1 MKSQT
6 EMQTDNIEVPKRG
19 EMIAVCSAKGGI
31 GRTILTV
38 NLAAAVIKKNIA
50 VGILDG
56 DFQFGDVGLAMD
68 LQSSLTIK
76 EVVESIK
83 TLDEH
88 SLTSY
93 LSSHESGVKVLPAPE
108 RPEFADL
115 ITKESVNLIL
125 DTMLSM
131 FDYVFVDTGVGFNEH
146 TLNLVDK
153 SDQILVVTNLE
164 MATLKNTKLMLETFE
179 MLGLRDKVKVIINRA
194 TMESVIS
201 ATDAAQILKE
211 EMPYYIP
218 NDFQVCS
225 QSLNIGI
232 PFVINQ
238 SKTEVAKSLY
248 KMAEQITSKRET
260 APQKMGKSPTFLSK
274 LFTKKHK
281 KGGGSE

>member
-1 MKSQT
+1 MNSQT
-6 EMQTDNIEVPKRG
+6 EMQTVSIEIPKRG

-38 NLAAAVIKKNIA
+38 NLAAAVYKKNIS
-50 VGILDG
+50 VSILDG

-68 LQSSLTIK
+68 LQASLTIK
-76 EVVESIK
+76 DAMESIK
-83 TLDEH
+83 NLDEH
-88 SLTSY
+88 SLPGY

-115 ITKESVNLIL
+115 ITKENVNLIL
-125 DTMLSM
+125 DKMLVM
-131 FDYVFVDTGVGFNEH
+131 FDYVFVDTGVGFNDH
-146 TLNLVDK
+146 TLNFVEK
-153 SDQILVVTNLE
+153 ADQILLVTNLE

-179 MLGLRDKVKVIINRA
+179 MLGLREKVKVIINRA

-211 EMPYYIP
+211 ETPYYIP

-232 PFVINQ
+232 PFVMNQ
-238 SKTEVAKSLY
+238 SKTEVAKSLF
-248 KMAEQITSKRET
+248 KMAEQITSKKGSS
-260 APQKMGKSPTFLSK
+260 PQKLGKQPTLLSK
-274 LFTKKHK
+274 LFSKKRK
-281 KGGGSE
+281 KGGSSQ

>member
-1 MKSQT
+1 MSSQK
-6 EMQTDNIEVPKRG
+6 EMQTVNKEIPNRG

-38 NLAAAVIKKNIA
+38 NLAAAVYKKNIA
-50 VGILDG
+50 VSVLDG

-68 LQSSLTIK
+68 LQSSITIK
-76 EVVESIK
+76 DVIETIN

-88 SLTSY
+88 SLPAY
-93 LSSHESGVKVLPAPE
+93 LSNHESGVKVLPAPE

-115 ITKESVNLIL
+115 IAKENVNLIL
-125 DTMLSM
+125 DTMISL
-131 FDYVFVDTGVGFNEH
+131 FDYVFVDTGVGFNDH
-146 TLNLVDK
+146 TLNFIEK
-153 SDQILVVTNLE
+153 ADQILVVTNLE

-179 MLGLRDKVKVIINRA
+179 MLGLREKVKVIINRA

-201 ATDAAQILKE
+201 ATDAANILKE
-211 EMPYYIP
+211 DTPYYIP

-232 PFVINQ
+232 PFVLNQ

-248 KMAEQITSKRET
+248 KMAEQITSKKERI
-260 APQKMGKSPTFLSK
+260 PQKTGKNPTLLSK
-274 LFTKKHK
+274 LFSKKRK
-281 KGGGSE
+281 KGGNGE